1 MSHSVTLYTTRFCP
15 YCVRAKALLDQKGV
29 IYTEIA
35 VDNDPGLRREMM
47 SRSGATSV
55 PQIWIGEEHIGGCDE
70 MLLLERQSR
79 LDGLIERALA
89 AP

>member
-1 MSHSVTLYTTRFCP
+1 M
-15 YCVRAKALLDQKGV
+15 DQKGV

-70 MLLLERQSR
+70 MLLLERQGR
-79 LDGLIERALA
+79 LDGLIERARA

>member
-1 MSHSVTLYTTRFCP
+1 M
-15 YCVRAKALLDQKGV
+15 DQKGA

-70 MLLLERQSR
+70 MLLLERQGR
-79 LDGLIERALA
+79 LDGLIERARA